1 MISRQNNPAD
11 QRRVN
16 VSLTAN
22 DRNFFAKM
30 SVESEKAYAELAR
43 DVGGERLAALTISS
57 VKSRL
62 A

>member
-1 MISRQNNPAD
+1 M
-11 QRRVN
+11 
-16 VSLTAN
+16 SLTAN